1 MIEQL
6 AGSISTVP
14 ILIGD
19 LNDSRVLLVVVEL
32 ALNDLPKVI
41 KQTHKL
47 HNQSQKTKRTSS
59 LAMNRGK
66 LLIQIVL

>member
-47 HNQSQKTKRTSS
+47 HNQS
-59 LAMNRGK
+59 
-66 LLIQIVL
+66 

>member
-47 HNQSQKTKRTSS
+47 HISHRKQS
-59 LAMNRGK
+59 
-66 LLIQIVL
+66 VHHP